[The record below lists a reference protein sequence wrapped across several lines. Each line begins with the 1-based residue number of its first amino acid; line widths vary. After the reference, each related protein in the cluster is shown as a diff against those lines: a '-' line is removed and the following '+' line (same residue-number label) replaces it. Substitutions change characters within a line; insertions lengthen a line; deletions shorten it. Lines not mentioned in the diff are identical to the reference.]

1 MKHKFLLLLLGLATG
16 AQASE
21 YTGRLEVEAGLIST
35 RGMKISGFEQ
45 GDATRGWGQ
54 TAATLRL
61 EYWLVKEG
69 DWNYGVVLQPLSV
82 SYADTLKADFSAKG
96 QTFNAGDAATMD
108 YQFHTIRF
116 SANKAFFG
124 ESKEGSLR
132 LGGSLLARY
141 AEVTFRGSGQGFT
154 TNDFMVLPVFNLE
167 ATRRL
172 GENLEFVTRSDFLP
186 GHRGNVLLD
195 GLFDVY
201 FGLRRKAGATSQVDA
216 GIRLFFG
223 GYDPRKPGD
232 FANRIFFNSLV
243 LRYVY

>member
-1 MKHKFLLLLLGLATG
+1 MLTRTLLLLLVSAF
-16 AQASE
+16 AEAAE
-21 YTGRLEVEAGLIST
+21 YTGRLEVEAGIIST
-35 RGMKISGFEQ
+35 REMSIRGYGQ
-45 GDATRGWGQ
+45 GDATRGWGRS
-54 TAATLRL
+54 AATFRL
-61 EYWLVKEG
+61 EYWRVKED
-69 DWNYGVVLQPLSV
+69 DWNYGLVLQPLAL

-96 QTFNAGDAATMD
+96 KSFLAGDAATMD

-116 SANKAFFG
+116 SANKPFFG
-124 ESKEGSLR
+124 ESKDGSLR

-141 AEVTFRGSGQGFT
+141 AEVTFSGSGQGFT
-154 TNDFMVLPVFNLE
+154 SNDFMVIPVFNVE

-186 GHRGNVLLD
+186 GYRGNVLLD